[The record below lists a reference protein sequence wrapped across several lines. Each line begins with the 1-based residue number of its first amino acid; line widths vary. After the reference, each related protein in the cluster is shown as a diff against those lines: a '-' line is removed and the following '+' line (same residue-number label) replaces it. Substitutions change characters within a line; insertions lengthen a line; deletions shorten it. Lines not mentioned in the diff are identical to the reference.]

1 VKGAPLIAANP
12 GPAVHVAL
20 LGAIIVIG
28 LIVYAIVRV
37 RRNREAARAEQ
48 LSQLDEVTTSAA
60 SNEGERSSAER

>member
-1 VKGAPLIAANP
+1 LIAANP